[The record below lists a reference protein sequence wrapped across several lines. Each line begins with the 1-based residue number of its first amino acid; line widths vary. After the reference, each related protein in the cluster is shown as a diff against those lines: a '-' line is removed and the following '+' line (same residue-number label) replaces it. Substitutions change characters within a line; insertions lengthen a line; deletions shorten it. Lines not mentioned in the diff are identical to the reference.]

1 VVRIGPLAGALEG
14 ENYIMRQLG
23 GLSKQSR
30 TLFRSTF
37 SPESIAETAHQPT
50 DNCCCRQLRTAA
62 GGVPIRAESDI
73 DWAPH
78 GEEDTALSQCA
89 NTRGSMRCISRG
101 GQGGEEGGGGGGGG
115 GGGEKKKKACIDACI
130 SPSCPVVPE

>member
-1 VVRIGPLAGALEG
+1 
-14 ENYIMRQLG
+14 MRQLG

-78 GEEDTALSQCA
+78 GRR
-89 NTRGSMRCISRG
+89 TRRSLNARIPAAACDASRG
-101 GQGGEEGGGGGGGG
+101 GVRAEKKEEEEEEEE
-115 GGGEKKKKACIDACI
+115 GGEKKKKACIDACI